1 MIKSLAST
9 TAEGTT
15 AAQGVATAFE
25 DNSNKNLNA
34 NQKLF
39 SDGTELG
46 LNPGQLRAEIIN
58 MKVFSFLKFNFM
70 SY

>member
-1 MIKSLAST
+1 MKSLAST
-9 TAEGTT
+9 TADGTT

-46 LNPGQLRAEIIN
+46 LNPGQFRAEIMN
-58 MKVFSFLKFNFM
+58 TK
-70 SY
+70 